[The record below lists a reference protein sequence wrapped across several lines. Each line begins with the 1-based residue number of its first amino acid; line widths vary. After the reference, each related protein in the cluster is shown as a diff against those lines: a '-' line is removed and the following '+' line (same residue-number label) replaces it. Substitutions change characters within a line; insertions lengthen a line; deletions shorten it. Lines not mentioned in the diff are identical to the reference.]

1 MFWCSHCLNYACF
14 LVFFVYDVTW
24 FLTFILFTR
33 GAVEDIR
40 LEAKIKAKDTK
51 KIEAKRPRTV
61 LPRTDPF
68 KAKGRNGRGQGQ
80 GLKNTGANVLQK
92 KKKRKKRSSKIFFKQ
107 SKSKKSS
114 LKYFFRRFSNF
125 NNSKNAAVLKP
136 RTGQFS
142 RT

>member
-1 MFWCSHCLNYACF
+1 MFWCFHWLNYACF

-51 KIEAKRPRTV
+51 KIRGQ
-61 LPRTDPF
+61 
-68 KAKGRNGRGQGQ
+68 KAKDSPSENRPFRGQGQ
-80 GLKNTGANVLQK
+80 EWSRPRPRTKGYRRYCSPK
-92 KKKRKKRSSKIFFKQ
+92 KKKKKVFKIFFQ
-107 SKSKKSS
+107 AISSKKSS
-114 LKYFFRRFSNF
+114 LKFFLRRFSNF

-136 RTGQFS
+136 RTGQFLM
-142 RT
+142 T